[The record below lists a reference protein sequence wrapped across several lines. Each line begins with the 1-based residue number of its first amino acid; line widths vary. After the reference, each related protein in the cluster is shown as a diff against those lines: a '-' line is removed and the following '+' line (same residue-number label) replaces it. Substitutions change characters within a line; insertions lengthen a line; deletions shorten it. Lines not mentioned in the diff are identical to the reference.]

1 MITKLSQHWS
11 DARKAEEGQRIAVE
25 VLKIFGQ
32 AAATVEPSDSPLN
45 DSAQRSSALAKRQ
58 TLGLDLNV

>member
-1 MITKLSQHWS
+1 MITKLSQHES
-11 DARKAEEGQRIAVE
+11 DGRKAEEGQRIAVE

-45 DSAQRSSALAKRQ
+45 NPALWQNDKP
-58 TLGLDLNV
+58 LGLI